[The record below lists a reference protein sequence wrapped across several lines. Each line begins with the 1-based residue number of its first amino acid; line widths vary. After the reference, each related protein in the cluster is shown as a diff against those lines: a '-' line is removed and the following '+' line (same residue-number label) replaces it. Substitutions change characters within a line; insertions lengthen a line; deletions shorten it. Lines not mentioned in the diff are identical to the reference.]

1 MVAGRHTSDN
11 VLSEGENMANAKKAG
26 EFSFKATSVAYV
38 LTEDGGGANHLD
50 LDGTATGYGEVLG
63 TLSLFGDGP
72 MAQSGPASW
81 VGTAYLDNGD
91 LVESTGAGFFEK
103 VGKHKWRVRSIMRG
117 STGAVFVTDGV
128 ISLKGR
134 TYKGTMTPFE

>member
-1 MVAGRHTSDN
+1 
-11 VLSEGENMANAKKAG
+11 MANAKKAG

-81 VGTAYLDNGD
+81 VGTALPGQRRPRR
-91 LVESTGAGFFEK
+91 E
-103 VGKHKWRVRSIMRG
+103 HRVRASSRKSA
-117 STGAVFVTDGV
+117 STSGV
-128 ISLKGR
+128 SARSCAGPR
-134 TYKGTMTPFE
+134 APSS

>member
-1 MVAGRHTSDN
+1 MA
-11 VLSEGENMANAKKAG
+11 EGKKSG

-38 LTEDGGGANHLD
+38 MTEDGGGANHLD
-50 LDGTATGYGEVLG
+50 LDGTASGYGEVLG

-72 MAQSGPASW
+72 MAQCGPASW

-91 LVESTGAGFFEK
+91 IVESTGTGFFERT
-103 VGKHKWRVRSIMRG
+103 GKHKWRVRSIMRG
-117 STGAVFVTDGV
+117 STGLVYLTDGV

-134 TYKGTMTPFE
+134 TYKGTMRLFD

>member
-1 MVAGRHTSDN
+1 MA
-11 VLSEGENMANAKKAG
+11 EGKKSG

-38 LTEDGGGANHLD
+38 MTEDGGGANQLD
-50 LDGTATGYGEVLG
+50 LDGTASGYGEVLG

-91 LVESTGAGFFEK
+91 IVESTGTGFFERT
-103 VGKHKWRVRSIMRG
+103 GKHKWRVRSIMRG
-117 STGAVFVTDGV
+117 STGLVYLTDGV

-134 TYKGTMTPFE
+134 TYKGTMRLFE

>member
-1 MVAGRHTSDN
+1 MA
-11 VLSEGENMANAKKAG
+11 EGKKSG

-38 LTEDGGGANHLD
+38 MTEDGGGANHLD
-50 LDGTATGYGEVLG
+50 LDGTASGYGEVLG

-91 LVESTGAGFFEK
+91 IVESTGTGFFERS
-103 VGKHKWRVRSIMRG
+103 GKHKWRVRSIMRG
-117 STGAVFVTDGV
+117 STGLVYLTDGV

-134 TYKGTMTPFE
+134 TYKGTMKLFD

>member
-1 MVAGRHTSDN
+1 
-11 VLSEGENMANAKKAG
+11 MATGKKGG

-38 LTEDGGGANHLD
+38 MTEDGGGANHLD
-50 LDGTATGYGEVLG
+50 LDGTASGYGEVLG

-91 LVESTGAGFFEK
+91 IIESTGSGFFERT
-103 VGKHKWRVRSIMRG
+103 GKHKWRVRSIMRG
-117 STGAVFVTDGV
+117 STGLVYLTDGV

-134 TYKGTMTPFE
+134 TYKGTMKLFD

>member
-1 MVAGRHTSDN
+1 MA
-11 VLSEGENMANAKKAG
+11 EGKKSG

-38 LTEDGGGANHLD
+38 MTEDGGGANHLD
-50 LDGTATGYGEVLG
+50 LDGTASGYGEVLG

-91 LVESTGAGFFEK
+91 IVESTGTGFFERT
-103 VGKHKWRVRSIMRG
+103 GKHKWRVRSIMRG
-117 STGAVFVTDGV
+117 STGLVYLTDGV

-134 TYKGTMTPFE
+134 TYKGTMRLFD

>member
-1 MVAGRHTSDN
+1 
-11 VLSEGENMANAKKAG
+11 MATGKKGG

-38 LTEDGGGANHLD
+38 MTEDGGGANHLD
-50 LDGTATGYGEVLG
+50 LDGTASGYGEVLG

-81 VGTAYLDNGD
+81 VGTAYLENGD
-91 LVESTGAGFFEK
+91 IIESTGSGFFERS
-103 VGKHKWRVRSIMRG
+103 GKHKWRVRSIMRG
-117 STGAVFVTDGV
+117 STGLVCLTDGV

-134 TYKGTMTPFE
+134 TYKGTMTLFD

>member
-1 MVAGRHTSDN
+1 
-11 VLSEGENMANAKKAG
+11 MANGKKSG

-38 LTEDGGGANHLD
+38 MTEDGGGANHID
-50 LDGTATGYGEVLG
+50 LDGTASGYGEVLG
-63 TLSLFGDGP
+63 TLTLFGDGP

-91 LVESTGAGFFEK
+91 IIESTGSGFFERT
-103 VGKHKWRVRSIMRG
+103 GKHKWRVRSIMRG
-117 STGAVFVTDGV
+117 STGLVYLTDGV

-134 TYKGTMTPFE
+134 TYKGKMTLFD

>member
-1 MVAGRHTSDN
+1 
-11 VLSEGENMANAKKAG
+11 
-26 EFSFKATSVAYV
+26 
-38 LTEDGGGANHLD
+38 
-50 LDGTATGYGEVLG
+50 VLG

-91 LVESTGAGFFEK
+91 IIESTGTGFFERT
-103 VGKHKWRVRSIMRG
+103 GKHKWRVRSIMRG
-117 STGAVFVTDGV
+117 STGLVYLTDGV

-134 TYKGTMTPFE
+134 TYKGTMRLFE

>member
-1 MVAGRHTSDN
+1 MA
-11 VLSEGENMANAKKAG
+11 EGKKSG

-38 LTEDGGGANHLD
+38 MTEDGGGANQLD
-50 LDGTATGYGEVLG
+50 LDGTASGYGEVLG

-91 LVESTGAGFFEK
+91 IVESTGTGFFERS
-103 VGKHKWRVRSIMRG
+103 GKHKWRVRSIMRG
-117 STGAVFVTDGV
+117 STGLVYLTDGV

-134 TYKGTMTPFE
+134 TYKGTMRLFE